1 MWFDDEIELFY
12 KLRPQFRNLDVGDL
26 SKRYELRKSLKCN
39 NYAWFIKNV
48 YVLFE
53 IAAFIM
59 TMRPLL
65 ILLT

>member
-53 IAAFIM
+53 IAA
-59 TMRPLL
+59 L
-65 ILLT
+65 